1 VVVQQFVRADLPVF
15 ELHPDE
21 DADEDHREDRE
32 DGQVKVGVGDRPQLL
47 QEAGHV
53 GQQVGVA
60 AEQEDQPEADREAH
74 EHQRQRCRAWEVE
87 REDDQVQREDAE
99 EDQPE
104 HRVETAG
111 RLGGLGRG
119 GTRK

>member
-1 VVVQQFVRADLPVF
+1 MNISVSDVVRGKSNA
-15 ELHPDE
+15 
-21 DADEDHREDRE
+21 RTS
-32 DGQVKVGVGDRPQLL
+32 
-47 QEAGHV
+47 
-53 GQQVGVA
+53 
-60 AEQEDQPEADREAH
+60 
-74 EHQRQRCRAWEVE
+74 
-87 REDDQVQREDAE
+87 QVQREDAE